1 MHSHPIHH
9 RRIAPLLALA
19 LLLGA
24 TASSFCADEKPNTPA
39 PDASDAAWAQW
50 REERTTWLES
60 LNWRARNTV
69 LAQEAI
75 AERSSAGDTWQLA
88 ARRRGL
94 SSAAIHR
101 LDSDGVVATGRRFTE
116 LDRRPDKPLEGVF
129 VTSDLV
135 LHAYNLMVAD
145 FIRALELQRA
155 PKLRRDL
162 RHIWLQLPGWAKR
175 RQLPPEQI
183 QRALEIAQNVV
194 GTALLCLETEI
205 EFDNSMIEQNC
216 RNELRL
222 IEAATDRALPQ
233 WLGVSGSVLGIDY
246 TRMKPVGF
254 YAENETLGNLFRAV
268 RWLQAVPFDPAQED
282 QLIAFAILADIAKKS
297 GLFRDDQLQR
307 QWVGRPNALC
317 LATET
322 ELGDRV
328 AVALASADPH
338 QALTAIQDGLA
349 EREPK
354 AHANDLYRL
363 RPPDGKRTAR
373 PLHALPAYLSV
384 DSLLIAEAIAHDPI
398 VPPDGRILASFL
410 GDDQAFTELAAA
422 GFPSEYLLSLQSA
435 TDHWV
440 QSLPPAKPTSDPTDP
455 FAFQST
461 FNDQLLFTW
470 AAIFRPPEAGS
481 PPFVQSR
488 AWRAKCR
495 NTVLSAWAG
504 KRHTWTLHEVEPV
517 SMAGGVPPEPPPG
530 MIEPNPEFFRR
541 LAALV
546 DATTRWMQESGYF
559 DSAILSNEQHEALR
573 ASLKLARIINELGLT
588 ETGAPATKVD
598 WGTFQDQTFPAVY
611 NVSGFPS
618 SKQWPVLSATDF
630 IRLRSSALRT
640 AEAAALGLDP
650 DSSPDEVAHPPHFRR
665 ERWERY
671 AQCVHRLEAMAR
683 RQLAGTEWDDSDR
696 EYLRFGIWQ
705 DYYWGAMTTDA
716 GKLAAKESTGPLIVP
731 IVTDVDKQCI
741 YHAATGEMEELYVLY
756 PWNGQKILLRGP
768 IIPFHAVSSSERLTD
783 RQWRQRL
790 DSDPRP
796 EWLSP
801 MRP

>member
-1 MHSHPIHH
+1 
-9 RRIAPLLALA
+9 
-19 LLLGA
+19 LGA
-24 TASSFCADEKPNTPA
+24 SAASLSAAGEPNTPA
-39 PDASDAAWAQW
+39 PDASDATWTQW
-50 REERTTWLES
+50 HQERARWLES
-60 LNWRARNTV
+60 LNWRERDAA
-69 LAQEAI
+69 LEKEAI
-75 AERSSAGDTWQLA
+75 AERHDANNRWQLA

-94 SSAAIHR
+94 SSAAIQR
-101 LDSDGVVATGRRFTE
+101 LDSDGVVATRRRFKE

-175 RQLPPEQI
+175 RQLPPEQT
-183 QRALEIAQNVV
+183 QRALEIAQNVI

-222 IEAATDRALPQ
+222 IESATDRAMPP

-254 YAENETLGNLFRAV
+254 YAENETLGGLFHAV
-268 RWLQAVPFDPAQED
+268 RWLQAVPFDPAEED
-282 QLIAFAILADIAKKS
+282 QLIAFAILADIAKQS
-297 GLFRDDQLQR
+297 GLFQDDQLQR

-322 ELGDRV
+322 ELGERV
-328 AVALASADPH
+328 AIALASNDPH
-338 QALTAIQDGLA
+338 QSLTAIQDELA
-349 EREPK
+349 GREPK
-354 AHANDLYRL
+354 VHANDLYRL
-363 RPPDGKRTAR
+363 RPPAGRRTAR

-384 DSLLIAEAIAHDPI
+384 DSHLIAKAIAHDPI
-398 VPPDGRILASFL
+398 VPPDGRILTSFL
-410 GDDQAFTELAAA
+410 GDDQAFIELAAA
-422 GFPSEYLLSLQSA
+422 GFPSEYLLSLRSA
-435 TDHWV
+435 TCDWA
-440 QSLPPAKPTSDPTDP
+440 QSLPPANPVPGPTDP

-461 FNDQLLFTW
+461 FTDQLLFTW
-470 AAIFRPPEAGS
+470 AAIFRDPESGS
-481 PPFVQSR
+481 PPFVRSR

-495 NTVLSAWAG
+495 NTVLSSWAG

-559 DSAILSNEQHEALR
+559 DAPTLSTDQHEALR
-573 ASLKLARIINELGLT
+573 AALKLARFIDESGLS
-588 ETGAPATKVD
+588 ETGAPTTKID
-598 WGTFQDQTFPAVY
+598 WGTFQEQTFPACYRVA
-611 NVSGFPS
+611 GFPS
-618 SKQWPVLSATDF
+618 ARRWPGLSAADF
-630 IRLRSSALRT
+630 IRLRATALRT
-640 AEAAALGLDP
+640 AEATALGLDP
-650 DSSPDEVAHPPHFRR
+650 DSSPEEVAHPPHFRR
-665 ERWERY
+665 ERWERFS
-671 AQCVHRLEAMAR
+671 QCVHRLETMAR
-683 RQLAGTEWDDSDR
+683 RQLAGTEWDASDCD
-696 EYLRFGIWQ
+696 YLRSGIWQ
-705 DYYWGAMTTDA
+705 DYYLSAMITDT
-716 GKLAAKESTGPLIVP
+716 GKPAAMESTGPLIVP
-731 IVTDVDKQCI
+731 IATDMDKQCV

-756 PWNGQKILLRGP
+756 PWKGQTILLRGP
-768 IIPFHAVSSSERLTD
+768 IIPFHEVSSSDRLTD

-790 DSDPRP
+790 DSEPRPEPP